1 MRLNVQTDYA
11 LRMLM
16 FLAARDDSIATT
28 AEIAARFGISKNHLT
43 KVAHALARES
53 FVETARGRSGGL
65 RLARSPGEISVGQVV
80 RRLEADFAIAACFQG
95 GKGDCLI
102 FPACRLR
109 GVLQDALEAFLV
121 TLDRVTIH
129 DLVTLNTDLKE
140 LLAPPVPQS

>member
-80 RRLEADFAIAACFQG
+80 RCLEADFAIAA
-95 GKGDCLI
+95 
-102 FPACRLR
+102 
-109 GVLQDALEAFLV
+109 
-121 TLDRVTIH
+121 
-129 DLVTLNTDLKE
+129 
-140 LLAPPVPQS
+140 